1 VIVRGEDGARHELYG
16 LFDSSLPIPRPSVW
30 GTTVSHSGER
40 VSFTA
45 AAGLP
50 AFMRGVRLISET
62 AAALPLTL
70 FRGHGRNRSPVADAS
85 QYSVL
90 HRPNPDASAFSVWS
104 YTFTS
109 MLRGNAYLWKIKT
122 PKGKVQYLY
131 PINPACVTPKYEG
144 SSATFDIR
152 HREHGPVEQTVGKD
166 QIIHIPGILLENPY
180 VGVSVVQ
187 AHRNGLGNEL
197 GRQRFEGRYLAN
209 DASAGSVLKN
219 PGPTTPEQ
227 RAEIRMS
234 YEARHAGPANAGRP
248 AVLWGGWEL
257 DHMPITMQDA
267 QFIESKRFSVE
278 DIARML
284 GVPAPLLDGG
294 EQVRG
299 ETPEQQNMR
308 FLKHGLMPWMER
320 FEQGLEID
328 IDLFP
333 EPDWEV
339 EFDEQGF
346 LRADIQT
353 RWNAY
358 RLGRQ
363 GGWITGNEIRALEG
377 YEPIKGGDEI
387 QQTPVGGAANPSS
400 STGSSDGTPD

>member
-1 VIVRGEDGARHELYG
+1 
-16 LFDSSLPIPRPSVW
+16 
-30 GTTVSHSGER
+30 
-40 VSFTA
+40 
-45 AAGLP
+45 
-50 AFMRGVRLISET
+50 
-62 AAALPLTL
+62 
-70 FRGHGRNRSPVADAS
+70 
-85 QYSVL
+85 
-90 HRPNPDASAFSVWS
+90 
-104 YTFTS
+104 
-109 MLRGNAYLWKIKT
+109 
-122 PKGKVQYLY
+122 
-131 PINPACVTPKYEG
+131 
-144 SSATFDIR
+144 
-152 HREHGPVEQTVGKD
+152 
-166 QIIHIPGILLENPY
+166 
-180 VGVSVVQ
+180 
-187 AHRNGLGNEL
+187 
-197 GRQRFEGRYLAN
+197 
-209 DASAGSVLKN
+209 
-219 PGPTTPEQ
+219 
-227 RAEIRMS
+227 
-234 YEARHAGPANAGRP
+234 
-248 AVLWGGWEL
+248 
-257 DHMPITMQDA
+257 MPITMQDA